1 MAETIEEDGNAME
14 VEHVAHEVEQNFIGN
29 INHSSDGLGSL
40 EPSVDD
46 VIAELLVTQMGSS
59 GRSRVREQ
67 RSGFR
72 RIVSEIYSPARVT
85 QMIRDKKMKHI
96 MPGFAFDITVNDP
109 EDGLPWDFSLKSKRD
124 KARRIFR
131 EQKPFMLIGSPMCRH
146 FSTWQALNFARSNDA
161 AGMLRARTAAI
172 VHIDFVASLYE
183 EQLAGG
189 RYFLHEHPK
198 YATSWDVDS
207 MVRLAAM
214 PGVLLAHGDQCQ
226 YGAEIKDGPDRGQP
240 IKKPSGFLTNSK
252 HVFDALGRR
261 CVGEHGDCSRPRGGR
276 HSPCSGRHAAAAAI

>member
-1 MAETIEEDGNAME
+1 MEETIEEDGDAME
-14 VEHVAHEVEQNFIGN
+14 VEHVSHEVEQNFIGN
-29 INHSSDGLGSL
+29 LNHASDGLGSL

-109 EDGLPWDFSLKSKRD
+109 EDGPPWDFSLKSKRD

-146 FSTWQALNFARSNDA
+146 FSTWQALNFARSNDVA
-161 AGMLRARTAAI
+161 AMLRARTAAI
-172 VHIDFVASLYE
+172 VHINFVASLYE

-189 RYFLHEHPK
+189 RYFLHDSPTHT
-198 YATSWDVDS
+198 TS
-207 MVRLAAM
+207 
-214 PGVLLAHGDQCQ
+214 
-226 YGAEIKDGPDRGQP
+226 
-240 IKKPSGFLTNSK
+240 
-252 HVFDALGRR
+252 
-261 CVGEHGDCSRPRGGR
+261 
-276 HSPCSGRHAAAAAI
+276 